1 MPEPAQ
7 ILRRHR
13 HPRKEAMRTNDT
25 FEVIRSE
32 DPFTRIN
39 NGIFRDRRLNLKAL
53 GLLCLCLSLPEDWHF
68 SIRGLASICVDGQ
81 AASVSALDA
90 LEELGYLRRDRNQE
104 HQENGKFGGV
114 RYVFFDVPA
123 APCVDFPYTAEP
135 YTENPSQ
142 EIIKQE
148 TKKQEIPP
156 KPPRGR
162 AAKKAPD
169 HLPDE
174 FARLWTAYPRGEDKQ
189 GAIAEWDKLKPDEAT
204 IFAMKVALLAQKQT
218 EEWQR
223 GIGIPYFVR
232 WLRHRRWEDDKL
244 RTVRPPTKP
253 ERFEPEVSTWQ

>member
-1 MPEPAQ
+1 M
-7 ILRRHR
+7 
-13 HPRKEAMRTNDT
+13 
-25 FEVIRSE
+25 IRSE

-39 NGIFRDRRLNLKAL
+39 NGIFKDKRLNLKTL
-53 GLLCLCLSLPEDWHF
+53 GLLCLCLSLPEDWKF

-81 AASVSALDA
+81 AAIVSALDS

-104 HQENGKFGGV
+104 HQENGKFGSV
-114 RYVFFDVPA
+114 HYVFFDVPT
-123 APCVDFPYTAEP
+123 APCVDFPYTVQP
-135 YTENPSQ
+135 YTEKRAQ

-148 TKKQEIPP
+148 TNKQDIPP

-174 FARLWTAYPRGEDKQ
+174 FDRLWKAYPRGEDKQ

-204 IFAMKVALLAQKQT
+204 VYAMKLALLAHKQS
-218 EEWQR
+218 EDWQR

-232 WLRHRRWEDDKL
+232 WLRHRRWEDEKL
-244 RTVRPPTKP
+244 RSAAAKEAPSSY
-253 ERFEPEVSTWQ
+253 EPEVSAWR

>member
-1 MPEPAQ
+1 
-7 ILRRHR
+7 
-13 HPRKEAMRTNDT
+13 MRTNET

-39 NGIFRDRRLNLKAL
+39 NGIFKDKRLNLKTL
-53 GLLCLCLSLPEDWHF
+53 GLLCLCLSLPEDWKF

-81 AASVSALDA
+81 AAIASALDS
-90 LEELGYLRRDRNQE
+90 LEDLGYLRRDRNQE

-114 RYVFFDVPA
+114 RYVFFDVPTT
-123 APCVDFPYTAEP
+123 PCIDFTHTVEP
-135 YTENPSQ
+135 CTVKRAQENLQ
-142 EIIKQE
+142 EE
-148 TKKQEIPP
+148 TKKQENPP

-174 FARLWTAYPRGEDKQ
+174 FDWLWKAYPRGEDKQ

-204 IFAMKVALLAQKQT
+204 VRAMKCALLAQMES

-232 WLRHRRWEDDKL
+232 WLRNRRWEDEKL
-244 RTVRPPTKP
+244 RSAVLVTDGRSVAVP
-253 ERFEPEVSTWQ
+253 PEVAQW

>member
-1 MPEPAQ
+1 
-7 ILRRHR
+7 
-13 HPRKEAMRTNDT
+13 MRTNET

-39 NGIFRDRRLNLKAL
+39 NGIFKDKRLNLKTL
-53 GLLCLCLSLPEDWHF
+53 GLLCLCLSLPEDWKF

-81 AASVSALDA
+81 AAIVSALDS

-114 RYVFFDVPA
+114 RYVFFDVPT
-123 APCVDFPYTAEP
+123 APCVDFPYTVEP
-135 YTENPSQ
+135 YTENRAQ
-142 EIIKQE
+142 ETLQEE
-148 TKKQEIPP
+148 TKKQENPP

-169 HLPDE
+169 HLPEE
-174 FARLWTAYPRGEDKQ
+174 FDRLWKAYPRGEDKQ

-204 IFAMKVALLAQKQT
+204 VYAMKLALLAHKQS

-232 WLRHRRWEDDKL
+232 WLRHRRWEDEK
-244 RTVRPPTKP
+244 VRGAAPIGGRSVEAPA
-253 ERFEPEVSTWQ
+253 EVAQW

>member
-1 MPEPAQ
+1 
-7 ILRRHR
+7 
-13 HPRKEAMRTNDT
+13 MRTNET

-39 NGIFRDRRLNLKAL
+39 NGIFKDKRLNLKTL
-53 GLLCLCLSLPEDWHF
+53 GLLCLCLSLPDDWKF

-81 AASVSALDA
+81 AAIVSALDS

-114 RYVFFDVPA
+114 RYVFFDVPT
-123 APCVDFPYTAEP
+123 APCVDFPYTVEP
-135 YTENPSQ
+135 YTENRAQ
-142 EIIKQE
+142 ETLQEE
-148 TKKQEIPP
+148 TKKQENPP

-169 HLPDE
+169 HLPEE
-174 FARLWTAYPRGEDKQ
+174 FDRLWKAYPRGEDKQ

-204 IFAMKVALLAQKQT
+204 VFAMKTALLIQRQS

-232 WLRHRRWEDDKL
+232 WLRNRRWEDEKL
-244 RTVRPPTKP
+244 RSAVQVTDGRSVAVPA
-253 ERFEPEVSTWQ
+253 EVAQW